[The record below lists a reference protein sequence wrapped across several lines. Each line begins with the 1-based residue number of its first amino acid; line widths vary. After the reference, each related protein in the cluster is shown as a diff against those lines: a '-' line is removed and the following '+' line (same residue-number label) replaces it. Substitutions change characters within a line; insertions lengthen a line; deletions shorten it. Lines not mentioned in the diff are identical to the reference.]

1 MVNPFLY
8 SLLSKRFRRGFH
20 DLIRNTK
27 IRLLNFPIV
36 VRISFQPPTSR
47 GTKDSDKRIAQLAEL
62 PSIHTSSQQGGEC
75 LINNMCCSGTV
86 IKKTVYRWKTN
97 SRMIQDA
104 RASVYISPELTSRP
118 NNCREERDIIE
129 MQEIP
134 ESIVLI
140 QHSSLKS
147 TDEFDK
153 SKGSVA
159 TLKKKNV
166 TLRFAQDIV
175 NDQFCKSEGDA
186 GTRTNNSFY
195 ALNGDKGYKYQHI
208 RIVSEGNSQLMT
220 NDECL
225 QRDKFKSRSHAYENM
240 LPKLQQTVSTAF
252 KNDNVSK
259 SIE

>member
-140 QHSSLKS
+140 QHSNLKS

-175 NDQFCKSEGDA
+175 NDQFCKSEGVA

-195 ALNGDKGYKYQHI
+195 AVNGDKGYKYQQI
-208 RIVSEGNSQLMT
+208 RIVSEGNSQLMP